1 MRYKN
6 FNEAEFLK
14 SINTWLFVLLF
25 LMVAGFFTW
34 SENIIITRVIKVV
47 GRMGVLIGS
56 YLIYRRI
63 VNNGAPDTLVAKNV
77 LASRLYFAYL
87 GL

>member
-1 MRYKN
+1 MSYKK
-6 FNEAEFLK
+6 FDEASFLK

-34 SENIIITRVIKVV
+34 SENIIITRAIKVV

-63 VNNGAPDTLVAKNV
+63 VRQWCT
-77 LASRLYFAYL
+77 
-87 GL
+87 